1 MFSRCIRGGLLFP
14 VPSGHQVSAMLSL
27 PVPLLL
33 ITAALV
39 LPWGKL
45 TSLLSPALLVVS
57 CEKLHAILC
66 YVIRIGNVA
75 LKHSRR
81 TRIRR
86 FVSDGGFVKPLVS
99 VATEVL
105 TFA

>member
-1 MFSRCIRGGLLFP
+1 
-14 VPSGHQVSAMLSL
+14 MLSL
-27 PVPLLL
+27 AVPLLL

-57 CEKLHAILC
+57 CEKLPPIRC

-75 LKHSRR
+75 LRHSRR

-86 FVSDGGFVKPLVS
+86 FFCDGGFMKLLVS
-99 VATEVL
+99 VAAEVL